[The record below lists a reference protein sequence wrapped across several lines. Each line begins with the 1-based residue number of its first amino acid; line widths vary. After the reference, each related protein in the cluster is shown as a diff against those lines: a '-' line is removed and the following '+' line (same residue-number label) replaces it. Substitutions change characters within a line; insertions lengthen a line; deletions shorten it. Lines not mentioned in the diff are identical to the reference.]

1 MTTVFTQDRT
11 NILKLVAGMFNAA
24 PGAAYLNE
32 FTDAYV
38 AMNKDLG
45 ALAAGLGRRPGSRL
59 AYQPPAAP
67 PPAGADR
74 AAAPPAAHPGA
85 PHLALL

>member
-1 MTTVFTQDRT
+1 MAITTQERITTQEQT

-45 ALAAGLGRRPGSRL
+45 ALAAGLGQRLEPAPEPRPRRPVHRPGGR
-59 AYQPPAAP
+59 PA
-67 PPAGADR
+67 
-74 AAAPPAAHPGA
+74 
-85 PHLALL
+85 